1 MQAGAPAVIQCACF
15 GASGSLGRMQ
25 NLLGDTIR
33 LRFQWIV
40 NRSNRKPGLY
50 FGATREIARRL
61 FLVAT
66 MRRISGNSRSK
77 HGEPSASERLIS

>member
-1 MQAGAPAVIQCACF
+1 
-15 GASGSLGRMQ
+15 MQ
-25 NLLGDTIR
+25 NLFGDKIR

-40 NRSNRKPGLY
+40 NRPNRKPGLY
-50 FGATREIARRL
+50 FSAAREIARRV

-77 HGEPSASERLIS
+77 HSEPSANERLLS